1 MGLSKVMKVTV
12 ALAAQRHSTLSSFLR
27 DEGEGW
33 GALLHWLCEFA
44 LGAMLLIGV
53 IASTTVFAL
62 FLGTSGCKCDV

>member
-12 ALAAQRHSTLSSFLR
+12 ALAAQRHSTLSSLLR
-27 DEGEGW
+27 DEVEDW
-33 GALLHWLCEFA
+33 GALLHWLCELA

-53 IASTTVFAL
+53 TASTTVLAL